1 MFVGSLADGGVDGK
15 AGGWTGGI
23 ESPEPSAGDDR
34 RQSAADLA
42 RTADRLTRP
51 AGEEERVSAFPDVI
65 MQMHPQDAR
74 YVGRNVDVAPAP

>member
-1 MFVGSLADGGVDGK
+1 M
-15 AGGWTGGI
+15 TGGI
-23 ESPEPSAGDDR
+23 ESPELSAGDDH

-42 RTADRLTRP
+42 RTARQARLTGR
-51 AGEEERVSAFPDVI
+51 GRERVSAFPDAS